1 MRYFRLS
8 QSTTDLFDAF
18 RNLYLA
24 LESILSTLEP
34 VLLRPNGRHEGEGA
48 WVKRALA
55 TAEQRLLAQNPAH
68 HLGGYLT
75 PASPA
80 TGQAGVDA
88 VMLDLYASVRTTVFH
103 AKTGRAVALPQHEP
117 DRTAVADAL
126 AGYSR
131 FYLDL
136 AELAF
141 GTRFLRS
148 GIGQAVVDNLA
159 NGVMPHW
166 TIGASSEMWP
176 TIDDFDQAA
185 AGSLVPMRTQRAP
198 EFDAPFAAALRGEL
212 HHATIPNGFVVRS
225 IGARNSSGNEPV
237 TVEAL
242 GGDLTLNSVD
252 VWEHVLTFRARGGGL
267 KVNYV
272 T

>member
-1 MRYFRLS
+1 
-8 QSTTDLFDAF
+8 
-18 RNLYLA
+18 
-24 LESILSTLEP
+24 
-34 VLLRPNGRHEGEGA
+34 
-48 WVKRALA
+48 
-55 TAEQRLLAQNPAH
+55 
-68 HLGGYLT
+68 
-75 PASPA
+75 
-80 TGQAGVDA
+80 
-88 VMLDLYASVRTTVFH
+88 MLDLYASVRTTVFH

-198 EFDAPFAAALRGEL
+198 EFDSPFAAAVRGEL